1 MSSLGFGRV
10 SVFLDFTHLFD
21 SVRHDGLL
29 YKIASVQCQ
38 YGSPDPVLNDRSSL
52 ISIPINIRSQQ
63 IAAEILQD
71 WISSPGLFTLFTS
84 DILLILNIRN
94 HCISHYNTVSLF
106 SDEERSLPSSQIFKD
121 LISEP
126 IQSYKS
132 NPENLRNSV
141 LEHRNEVNSFD
152 SYNPLQ
158 AAEKNEQYTDCPLT
172 PGLTSKP
179 PLPKKSDNKCKNKG
193 GSKDNNLL
201 NNDEI
206 ELIRLKTLKF
216 EEDSLKKYERNDL
229 NEEVIFKL
237 EEIKSEKDFHTFLER
252 RQNDIEK
259 SVNAQFNTSYAEDED
274 LRLLDKVADNM
285 DSSKTRYELLSHREA
300 SDNMKSPDILTSKS
314 DSEIITS
321 QDLHFKN
328 WLAEDGHVEKNV
340 SKSEERTDSFLKNL
354 KSQHGEIDKCINKAQ
369 QILDKSK
376 RLNAKPTTSSEE
388 NKVNLQDEKD
398 DLDLKFEKFFQE
410 PPKNID
416 KVPKKIL
423 KNHHTNCSDTKVNKS
438 CSNQKKKEKLNS
450 INETR
455 KNKLTYIEKF
465 DNSSRNDVATECQEE
480 ESWMSKF
487 ACDDKEECDDSK
499 ENLGAPN
506 FNSTAINTH
515 MDDNS
520 TKVTQW
526 LQDDIKCN
534 GRNRN
539 FLDILENVEDLD
551 AVTRVAD
558 QEILELPH
566 QNNETKTG
574 LTESNTYDD
583 IVQILKVLEAVDR
596 KSRKFLMNI

>member
-1 MSSLGFGRV
+1 MSKKDIDKKENRLNILDLKLNGDKIKLETRPELKSNLLSQDQCRPLSAIPSLSLYSKDTYNFNVLSRRPYSAGE
-10 SVFLDFTHLFD
+10 
-21 SVRHDGLL
+21 LL
-29 YKIASVQCQ
+29 YK
-38 YGSPDPVLNDRSSL
+38 PSSKDDEFL
-52 ISIPINIRSQQ
+52 S
-63 IAAEILQD
+63 AEA
-71 WISSPGLFTLFTS
+71 GATS
-84 DILLILNIRN
+84 LE
-94 HCISHYNTVSLF
+94 SL
-106 SDEERSLPSSQIFKD
+106 DEERSLPSSQIFKD

-354 KSQHGEIDKCINKAQ
+354 KAN
-369 QILDKSK
+369 
-376 RLNAKPTTSSEE
+376 T
-388 NKVNLQDEKD
+388 
-398 DLDLKFEKFFQE
+398 
-410 PPKNID
+410 
-416 KVPKKIL
+416 
-423 KNHHTNCSDTKVNKS
+423 
-438 CSNQKKKEKLNS
+438 EKL
-450 INETR
+450 IN
-455 KNKLTYIEKF
+455 
-465 DNSSRNDVATECQEE
+465 A
-480 ESWMSKF
+480 
-487 ACDDKEECDDSK
+487 
-499 ENLGAPN
+499 
-506 FNSTAINTH
+506 
-515 MDDNS
+515 
-520 TKVTQW
+520 
-526 LQDDIKCN
+526 
-534 GRNRN
+534 
-539 FLDILENVEDLD
+539 
-551 AVTRVAD
+551 
-558 QEILELPH
+558 
-566 QNNETKTG
+566 
-574 LTESNTYDD
+574 
-583 IVQILKVLEAVDR
+583 
-596 KSRKFLMNI
+596 